1 MNHHLLVTVIGFGVT
16 YPMDSD
22 LSARTH
28 FFYPYFEQLGTVL
41 EHTTLI
47 KQVKKTRDWVLIVSP
62 FLTSDL
68 EQYEQEGGAGMF
80 FLFFFGRFFFGSS
93 YSSFLAK
100 SAPFKI
106 YRKHI

>member
-28 FFYPYFEQLGTVL
+28 FFYPYFEELGTVL

-47 KQVKKTRDWVLIVSP
+47 KQVKKRETGL
-62 FLTSDL
+62 L
-68 EQYEQEGGAGMF
+68 
-80 FLFFFGRFFFGSS
+80 
-93 YSSFLAK
+93 
-100 SAPFKI
+100 
-106 YRKHI
+106 